1 MNHIS
6 TAVPLIRVN
15 GEDEPLRAQ
24 SVATLLAEREI
35 PTDMRGIA
43 VALNGQVIPRAEWAD
58 TPLAP
63 GDAIEI
69 VLARQGG

>member
-1 MNHIS
+1 MASFVIFLRSVSS
-6 TAVPLIRVN
+6 TPIVN
-15 GEDEPLRAQ
+15 PPQSGVLGLHMIEDRP
-24 SVATLLAEREI
+24 
-35 PTDMRGIA
+35 

>member
-1 MNHIS
+1 MTHIS
-6 TAVPLIRVN
+6 TVTPLIRVN
-15 GEDEPLRAQ
+15 GQDEPLRAQ
-24 SVATLLAEREI
+24 SVAGLLAEREI

-43 VALNGQVIPRAEWAD
+43 VALNGRVIPRAEWAV
-58 TPLAP
+58 TSLAA